1 MRFFELDED
10 KVVQLNKPWI
20 QLIPE
25 LRKLYT
31 RDKGSPGDYDGRHKL
46 RARRDY
52 TMLYFYLDFNSPIR
66 DWEEG
71 ERRKEACYYAG
82 LDEAEVKRDED
93 LWAAAR
99 KYEELL
105 INASPALSTHRALM
119 KTKEKLDLY
128 YATLDFTET
137 DKMGKLLHDPISVA
151 NSAEKMDKLYASIKK
166 FAKAAEEELKQS
178 GNKIRGTA
186 QKGENED
193 KVRKW
198 SEQDIASNSERRQPA
213 GKSPDLRSLTR
224 QVTADTGRLPD
235 DDEDSWKDDPEED
248 DSDE

>member
-71 ERRKEACYYAG
+71 ERLKEACYYAG

-166 FAKAAEEELKQS
+166 FAKAAEEELKAERQQDPRHRPQ
-178 GNKIRGTA
+178 GGERGQGA
-186 QKGENED
+186 QVERAGHRPEF
-193 KVRKW
+193 R
-198 SEQDIASNSERRQPA
+198 AAPARRQEPRPA
-213 GKSPDLRSLTR
+213 LAHPPGHCRYGPAAR
-224 QVTADTGRLPD
+224 
-235 DDEDSWKDDPEED
+235 
-248 DSDE
+248 